1 MGAKNVGAQRFSD
14 GTEAGGVRLEVTRG
28 IQAIRFLE
36 DVLGN

>member
-1 MGAKNVGAQRFSD
+1 MATIGDNGCQKCRRQ
-14 GTEAGGVRLEVTRG
+14 GVRLEVTRG